1 MGARGRPVE
10 GAREARA
17 RELRLREPGQEARGA
32 DRGGRAQPGGGQGAL
47 PGPDDAPEVGQA
59 VRGENAG
66 DQERDRRAG
75 SEIETG

>member
-17 RELRLREPGQEARGA
+17 RELRLREPWQEARAA

-47 PGPDDAPEVGQA
+47 PGGEDAREVGQA
-59 VRGENAG
+59 VRGEDAG
-66 DQERDRRAG
+66 DQEGD
-75 SEIETG
+75 